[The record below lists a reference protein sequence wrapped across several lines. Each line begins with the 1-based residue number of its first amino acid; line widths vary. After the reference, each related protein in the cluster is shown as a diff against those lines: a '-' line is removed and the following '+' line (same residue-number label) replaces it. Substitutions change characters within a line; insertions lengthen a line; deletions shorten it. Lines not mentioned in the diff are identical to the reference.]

1 MPIVPEE
8 MRKELKKPLG
18 ALMQFE
24 EFISK
29 YGGMKI
35 ISVGDIVTL
44 SLLERGIMPFLA
56 VYDFRTMRSELEESG
71 RQKIKAAYPYFS
83 TVKNPLGS
91 ITGELEKAAEGLAK
105 KGGALFVE
113 GEEDLAALVFMKIS
127 PDGYVILYGQP
138 DEGVVAIECNEKSRK
153 KAEGFF
159 ARLKV

>member
-18 ALMQFE
+18 ALMQFG

-29 YGGMKI
+29 YGKMKI

-44 SLLERGIMPFLA
+44 SLLERGIKPFLA
-56 VYDFRTMRSELEESG
+56 VYDFRTMRSGLGKSDRE
-71 RQKIKAAYPYFS
+71 RIKAAYPSFS
-83 TVKNPLGS
+83 TVKNPPGS
-91 ITGELEKAAEGLAK
+91 ITVELEERAKELSK

-127 PDGYVILYGQP
+127 PGGCVILYGQP
-138 DEGVVAIECNEKSRK
+138 NEGVVAVECNEKSRK

-159 ARLKV
+159 ARLKG